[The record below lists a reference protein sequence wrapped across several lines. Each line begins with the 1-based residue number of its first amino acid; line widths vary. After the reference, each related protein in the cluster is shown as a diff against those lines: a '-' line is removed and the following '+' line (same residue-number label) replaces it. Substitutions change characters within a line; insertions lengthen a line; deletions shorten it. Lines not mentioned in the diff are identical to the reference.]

1 MNLKKLITMAIAA
14 ALVLASKNREN
25 ELTIEVNQ
33 PETHPTFSGCSNMAA
48 WAAIDALSASA
59 KTMSFDSQRKQ
70 AASDICAIAQKHP
83 EIASRAIRAM
93 SEISKTCDFDS
104 SKREISSM
112 ITKLV

>member
-1 MNLKKLITMAIAA
+1 MNRKKLFTMAIAA
-14 ALVLASKNREN
+14 ALVLASKMRED
-25 ELTIEVNQ
+25 ELTIEVLP
-33 PETHPTFSGCSNMAA
+33 PETQPTNPVCSNMAA
-48 WAAIDALSASA
+48 LAAIDALSTSA

-83 EIASRAIRAM
+83 EVASRAIRAM
-93 SEISKTCDFDS
+93 SEIANTCQFDS